1 MITTTP
7 TKQAYRR
14 RNTEGTLP
22 KYEEK
27 EEAKKKNVLER
38 NRQAALKCRQRKKQ
52 WIADLQSRVEFL
64 STDNDQLQHQ
74 AEHLREEIINLKTL
88 LLAHKHCKVAQM
100 NQQMSFQQV
109 NYFNPATN
117 TSGLPSPPP
126 GYSQHPAL

>member
-1 MITTTP
+1 M
-7 TKQAYRR
+7 
-14 RNTEGTLP
+14 
-22 KYEEK
+22 
-27 EEAKKKNVLER
+27 KK
-38 NRQAALKCRQRKKQ
+38 RKKQ
-52 WIADLQSRVEFL
+52 KRRMCLKETGKQRLSADSAKNSGLPIF
-64 STDNDQLQHQ
+64 TDNDQLQHQ